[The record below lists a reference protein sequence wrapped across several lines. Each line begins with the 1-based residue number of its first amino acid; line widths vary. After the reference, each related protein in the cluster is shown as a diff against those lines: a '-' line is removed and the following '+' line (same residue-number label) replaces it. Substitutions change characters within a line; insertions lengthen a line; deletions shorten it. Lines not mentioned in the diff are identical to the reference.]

1 MSLWPH
7 FLAHPVLSIDL
18 CIGGGAAML
27 PLATITVAIV
37 SRCSELKSNVQKVL
51 QYFVLVMLT
60 TSCELQYSG

>member
-18 CIGGGAAML
+18 CTGGAAML

-37 SRCSELKSNVQKVL
+37 SRCSELKSNVVKVL